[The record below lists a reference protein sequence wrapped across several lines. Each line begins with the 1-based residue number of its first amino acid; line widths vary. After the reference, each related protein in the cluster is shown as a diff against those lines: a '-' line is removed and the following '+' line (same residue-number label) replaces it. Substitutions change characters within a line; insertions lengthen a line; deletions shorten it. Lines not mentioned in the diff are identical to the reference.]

1 MNTIFLPIKTKP
13 GLNAREHWWERSRR
27 AKSERQAAKLA
38 FGATLRHGT
47 LLPCTITLVRLSAAT
62 MDDDNLPGAFKAI
75 RDGIAD
81 ALGVKDNNPAVTWRY
96 DQRKCKRGEFGI
108 VIEVAK

>member
-13 GLNAREHWWERSRR
+13 GLNAREHWRARASRT
-27 AKSERQAAKLA
+27 KSEREAAHLA
-38 FGATLRHGT
+38 FKATMRHGSA
-47 LLPCTITLVRLSAAT
+47 LPCTITLVRLSAAT

-96 DQRKCKRGEFGI
+96 DQRKCKHGEFGI
-108 VIEVAK
+108 IIEVAK